1 MKKLLRV
8 ATSLLFLSAAGWASA
23 DEAALQTDKQDL
35 SAKVSNDQTGVD
47 KADDKM
53 GGDKSAIDSDNDDIK
68 SVKRRMNS
76 HYENLLKDRAELKDA
91 KAKGDEAEIKAKVED
106 IRRDHHAMYKDS
118 VKLERARAS
127 RKKEIGDLK
136 DDRDNRDSDVSK
148 LDSNGQDLNK
158 TNEKI
163 ADQKQDSAS
172 K

>member
-8 ATSLLFLSAAGWASA
+8 ATSLLFLSAAGMAAA
-23 DEAALQTDKQDL
+23 DEAALQTDKQNL
-35 SAKVSNDQTGVD
+35 STKVSNDKTGVNDADNKMDED
-47 KADDKM
+47 KT
-53 GGDKSAIDSDNDDIK
+53 SIDSGNDDIK
-68 SVKRRMNS
+68 NVKRMMNS

-91 KAKGDEAEIKAKVED
+91 KAKGDETAIKAKMED

-118 VKLERARAS
+118 VKLERARAE
-127 RKKEIGDLK
+127 RKKNIKNLK
-136 DDRDNRDSDVSK
+136 SDESHRDSDVSK
-148 LDSNGQDLNK
+148 LDSNGEDLNK

>member
-1 MKKLLRV
+1 M
-8 ATSLLFLSAAGWASA
+8 FLSAAGMAAA

-35 SAKVSNDQTGVD
+35 NTKISNDQTGVND
-47 KADDKM
+47 ADSKM

-76 HYENLLKDRAELKDA
+76 HYENLMKDRAELKDA
-91 KAKGDEAEIKAKVED
+91 KAKGDEAAIKAKVED
-106 IRRDHHAMYKDS
+106 IRRDHHAMYKDL
-118 VKLERARAS
+118 VKLERARAE
-127 RKKEIGDLK
+127 RKNSIKNLK
-136 DDRDNRDSDVSK
+136 NDESHRDSDVSK

-163 ADQKQDSAS
+163 ADQKQDTAS